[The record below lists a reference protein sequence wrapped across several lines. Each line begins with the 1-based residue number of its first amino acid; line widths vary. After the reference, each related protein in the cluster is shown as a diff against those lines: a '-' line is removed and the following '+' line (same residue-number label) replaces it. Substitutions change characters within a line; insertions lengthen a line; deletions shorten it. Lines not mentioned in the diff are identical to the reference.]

1 MLVITILTS
10 ATATNIKKQADIIS
24 KHDKLLLEAD
34 KEKTRANLL
43 RAVSHDLRTPLTS
56 IIGSS
61 ASYLENADSL
71 SESEKRVL
79 IQHIYEDS
87 NWLLH
92 MVENLLSISRASTRA
107 APESRNPWSPLKK
120 CSQRPSSA

>member
-61 ASYLENADSL
+61 ASYLENADS
-71 SESEKRVL
+71 
-79 IQHIYEDS
+79 
-87 NWLLH
+87 
-92 MVENLLSISRASTRA
+92 
-107 APESRNPWSPLKK
+107 
-120 CSQRPSSA
+120 